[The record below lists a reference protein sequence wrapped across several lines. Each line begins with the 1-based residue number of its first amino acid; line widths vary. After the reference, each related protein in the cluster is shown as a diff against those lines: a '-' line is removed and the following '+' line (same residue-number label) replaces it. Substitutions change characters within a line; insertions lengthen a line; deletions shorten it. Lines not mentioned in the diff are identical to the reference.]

1 MSSGK
6 QILRPMVEP
15 HMDHL
20 SEQLF
25 ELQGRKMEDGF
36 LLTKDWKLL
45 AAYESFFIVQKP
57 LRRSQFV

>member
-1 MSSGK
+1 MSAGK
-6 QILRPMVEP
+6 QILRLMVEP

-45 AAYESFFIVQKP
+45 AAYESLFIVY
-57 LRRSQFV
+57 RSH